1 MAMTDLSQW
10 TPRQRPERRVL
21 DGRLVRLE
29 PLTAARHGDDLYVA
43 ATEGDAETRFT
54 WLATGRP
61 ESRAEFEAWLDWAE
75 HHPDSVYWAVIDKA
89 SGKAVGRQSLMRI
102 DAANGVIEI
111 GDIHWGPAMQRSPL
125 STEAFF
131 LHAVHVF
138 DDLGYRR
145 FEWKLNDL
153 NAPSHRA
160 ARRFGFTFEGI
171 FRQHMVV
178 KGQNRDTAWYAMLDR
193 DWPTIRAGF
202 ERWLSP
208 ANFDSEGRQKARL
221 EELRAAATDKD
232 RA

>member
-1 MAMTDLSQW
+1 MNDLSEW
-10 TPRQRPERRVL
+10 TARPRPERQVL
-21 DGRLVRLE
+21 EGRFVRLE
-29 PLTAARHGDDLYVA
+29 PLCAARHGDDLFVA
-43 ATEGDAETRFT
+43 ATQGDAAARFT
-54 WLATGRP
+54 WLGTHKP
-61 ESRAEFEAWLDWAE
+61 ESREDFQSWLDWAE

-89 SGKAVGRQSLMRI
+89 SGRAVGRQSLMRI
-102 DAANGVIEI
+102 DTANGVIEI
-111 GDIHWGPAMQRSPL
+111 GDIHWGPAMQRTPL

-160 ARRFGFTFEGI
+160 ARRFGFTFEGV

-178 KGQNRDTAWYAMLDR
+178 KGLNRDTAWYAMLDR
-193 DWPTIRAGF
+193 DWPAIRAAF

-208 ANFDSEGRQKARL
+208 DNFDREDRQKARL
-221 EELRAAATDKD
+221 EDLRAASEI
-232 RA
+232 RG